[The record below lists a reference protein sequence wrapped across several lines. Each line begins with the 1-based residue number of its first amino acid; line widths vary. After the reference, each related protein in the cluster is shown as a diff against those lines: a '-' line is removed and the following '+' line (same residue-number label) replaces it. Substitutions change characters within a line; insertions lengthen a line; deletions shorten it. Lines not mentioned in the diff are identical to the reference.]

1 MAAGP
6 MIMRAML
13 EDIAPRLRRGAPVAV
28 ETVQTRLPE
37 GRIAA
42 GLAEIQ
48 KDYPELAVGSY
59 PFYRENGNGV
69 QLVVRGRNPEAVEA
83 AAGAIEQMV
92 RAEGGDPYRLP
103 K

>member
-1 MAAGP
+1 GVP

-42 GLAEIQ
+42 GLARIQ
-48 KDYPELAVGSY
+48 KDNPELAVGSY
-59 PFYRENGNGV
+59 PFYREHGDGV
-69 QLVVRGRNPEAVEA
+69 QLVVPARDPAPVAGA
-83 AAGAIEQMV
+83 AAAIEQMV
-92 RAEGGDPYRLP
+92 GAGGGEPQRLP